1 MFDKVVV
8 MTPRSAGEFEL
19 AVLISVSLLG
29 DDAYGVAVREAV
41 SERLDRDCAIG
52 AVYTTLQ
59 RLEDKGF
66 VTSWM
71 SDPTPVRGGRAKRCF
86 ALTAAGTR
94 AIREAQVA
102 ARRLWN
108 RVGLRLSDA

>member
-1 MFDKVVV
+1 MP
-8 MTPRSAGEFEL
+8 PRSAGEFEL

-41 SERLDRDCAIG
+41 SERLGRDCAIG

-94 AIREAQVA
+94 AIRGAQAA
-102 ARRLWN
+102 ARRLWSGA
-108 RVGLRLSDA
+108 GLRLSDA